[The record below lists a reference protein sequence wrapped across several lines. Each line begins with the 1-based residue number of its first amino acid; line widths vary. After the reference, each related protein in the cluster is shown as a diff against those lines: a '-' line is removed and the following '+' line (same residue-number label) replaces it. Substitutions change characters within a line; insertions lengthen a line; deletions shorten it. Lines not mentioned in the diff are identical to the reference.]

1 MPIARVHRFGV
12 VLAFMAVHALPTL
25 NIIPHPSTALTSLAG
40 FLNPAYHPSRGP
52 SRVFFHSNL
61 TLVVGVN
68 ALRYYAI
75 PRDTNPCSDFN
86 YCSDPHY
93 SSGNRNPRSEGLN
106 GITDFQPDLT
116 GSNVQVPMHNAHFPA
131 VPSVPSGPV
140 AASQAPL
147 QPAPIHTAPK
157 VAQTPSSVS
166 MSPSTPVTGT
176 KRKNSAHSSQ
186 ESAEEAS
193 RQMAEEDK
201 RRRNTA
207 ASARFRVKKKQREA
221 ALEQTVKETTDKND
235 ILEARVSQLE
245 LENHWLRGLIMEKN
259 GADEQSEQDI
269 SNMFKKFLAS
279 QKADESSISDL
290 KRGVGTTV

>member
-1 MPIARVHRFGV
+1 MANYNGRRMPNFSQYLDDLNAIPSPYDQAQQQQQQQTTFNDED
-12 VLAFMAVHALPTL
+12 LALFTNTEFFEFDKFTDFNGLPSFSAEDDKTHEAVSDQSAQNVDLKFL
-25 NIIPHPSTALTSLAG
+25 D
-40 FLNPAYHPSRGP
+40 FLNA
-52 SRVFFHSNL
+52 
-61 TLVVGVN
+61 
-68 ALRYYAI
+68 
-75 PRDTNPCSDFN
+75 
-86 YCSDPHY
+86 
-93 SSGNRNPRSEGLN
+93 EGLN

-140 AASQAPL
+140 AANQAPL